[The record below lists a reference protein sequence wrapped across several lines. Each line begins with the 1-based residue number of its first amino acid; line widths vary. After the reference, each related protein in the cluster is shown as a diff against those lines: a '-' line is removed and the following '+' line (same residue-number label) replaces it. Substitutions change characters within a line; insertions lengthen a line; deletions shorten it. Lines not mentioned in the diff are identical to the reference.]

1 MPNVTLSVPKKLY
14 VIMREH
20 KEIRWSE
27 IVRRALWDYVYEM
40 QRKEKIISN
49 HDSKENDS
57 KQQNLI

>member
-1 MPNVTLSVPKKLY
+1 MPNVTLLVPKKLY

-27 IVRRALWDYVYEM
+27 IVRRTIWYYVYEM

-49 HDSKENDS
+49 HDSKENDT
-57 KQQNLI
+57 KQ